1 MLRNAGIL
9 DLNFIHKLILSGSQK
24 GHFSP
29 EFYINQ
35 AANDGLKK
43 NLQSILND
51 QKRLD
56 VDVKAYA
63 LIAENDGK
71 PTSFMIISALE
82 GSKGNEIWMMGT
94 DPQYQGKGIASYFL
108 DNVLKQFKM
117 GNRAV
122 FARCEPVS
130 EVMFKL
136 LTKKDFKHLETG
148 ESGTRILAYN
158 L

>member
-1 MLRNAGIL
+1 LRNAGIS
-9 DLNFIHKLILSGSQK
+9 DLSFMHKLILSGSQK
-24 GHFSP
+24 GHFNP
-29 EFYINQ
+29 EFNLNQ

-43 NLQSILND
+43 NLESILKN

-63 LIAENDGK
+63 LIAEKDGK
-71 PTSFMIISALE
+71 PTSFMIISALD

-94 DPQYQGKGIASYFL
+94 APQYQGKGIASYFL
-108 DNVLKQFKM
+108 DHVLKQFKM